1 MRVAYTCT
9 SLNKTPGMGDPRNG
23 GPPEW
28 RAVSYSGNEYDVAY
42 NTGPL
47 APANADPVIMI
58 LGEIFWRILDAP
70 TKL

>member
-1 MRVAYTCT
+1 
-9 SLNKTPGMGDPRNG
+9 MGDPRNG